1 MGVLREPGYRDT
13 QPAPGADGRLLSR
26 HDGEAVSWCPAMRWA
41 GLGVGHRRAKAAEN
55 EPRVAGCKRRHGSS
69 PAGLL
74 KQLSQI
80 SL

>member
-1 MGVLREPGYRDT
+1 MLREPWCRGT

-26 HDGEAVSWCPAMRWA
+26 RDGEAESWCPAVRWA
-41 GLGVGHRRAKAAEN
+41 GLGVGHRGAKVAEN
-55 EPRVAGCKRRHGSS
+55 EPREAGCKRGQGSR